1 MINIKK
7 YLKYILFNKRK
18 IKQISQIYDI
28 VCIDNL
34 NINQNLQNEKIFT
47 NLKKSFGNQILIKNY
62 ASLRIR

>member
-28 VCIDNL
+28 VRINNL
-34 NINQNLQNEKIFT
+34 NINQNLQNEKI
-47 NLKKSFGNQILIKNY
+47 LQI
-62 ASLRIR
+62 